1 MNYDSKLKCLIRYI
15 LSRRVYDFD
24 RKEFHFP
31 CQSTMKELRS
41 GIIQGLEI
49 DEKLL
54 GTDFQGLAASIAPYM
69 KHNQIKKG
77 GAKGFLQVDAVAL
90 NP

>member
-1 MNYDSKLKCLIRYI
+1 MTYDSKLRCLLRYI

-31 CQSTMKELRS
+31 AESTMKELRS

-54 GTDFQGLAASIAPYM
+54 GTDFQGLGSCVATYM
-69 KHNQIKKG
+69 KHN
-77 GAKGFLQVDAVAL
+77 
-90 NP
+90 

>member
-1 MNYDSKLKCLIRYI
+1 MTYDSKLKCLLRYI
-15 LSRRVYDFD
+15 LNRRVYDFD

-31 CQSTMKELRS
+31 CETVMKKLRI

-54 GTDFQGLAASIAPYM
+54 GTDFQGLGRCVVPYM
-69 KHNQIKKG
+69 KHN
-77 GAKGFLQVDAVAL
+77 
-90 NP
+90 